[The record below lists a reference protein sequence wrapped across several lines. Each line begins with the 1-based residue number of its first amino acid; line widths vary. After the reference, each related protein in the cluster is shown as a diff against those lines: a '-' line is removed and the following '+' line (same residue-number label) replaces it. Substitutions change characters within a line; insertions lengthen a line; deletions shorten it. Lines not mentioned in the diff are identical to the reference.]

1 MPLAIPTS
9 SSRQEAHDL
18 SISRYTLH
26 HPKTNLSPRYN
37 HQEKK
42 AARNGIPTPHF
53 ATIATPTTLNKSKN
67 VRSAMA
73 KCYYLYFAIQIPNTI
88 RSDEPL
94 TPPLCTPLN
103 PNRQIYPSPTPILPP
118 TYLKKT
124 QTPVPHPICIYPT
137 TTHPS
142 HFGRLTRPTVPLH
155 QPLIRQFQS
164 HTQREKTAQT
174 VIEL

>member
-1 MPLAIPTS
+1 MPLAIPIS

-26 HPKTNLSPRYN
+26 HPKTNSSPRYN

-53 ATIATPTTLNKSKN
+53 ATIATPTTLNKSGN

-103 PNRQIYPSPTPILPP
+103 PNRKIYPSLTQSYHLHTSKNPKPQSPTLYASIPP
-118 TYLKKT
+118 PRT
-124 QTPVPHPICIYPT
+124 H
-137 TTHPS
+137 HPS
-142 HFGRLTRPTVPLH
+142 G
-155 QPLIRQFQS
+155 
-164 HTQREKTAQT
+164 A
-174 VIEL
+174 